1 MKRIIL
7 VLLATCLCMG
17 VCYGASASVLTLGST
32 STSNG
37 SDALYQN
44 IDRAI
49 SALNGTVIVKGQ
61 TFSFNEA
68 VGARTTENGYTFAP
82 NGNGVDVMGGGV
94 SQVATTLYMAL
105 RELGEGI
112 AYDEHHT
119 FGAAFKAG
127 YAEKAVETVLTDY
140 SRGLDF
146 RFTSGHAENLSVSM
160 WRSGNVLFCQLTG
173 TEATDAKPTASPA
186 PGVSP
191 EPEASAQPT
200 DSGTFYTVNAE
211 NYINLRASASSQ
223 AEVLVE
229 VPRGESVRFL
239 EEKDGEFLKVEYD
252 GKTGYAHGDY
262 LRLHSTDAET
272 LTVVNCRE
280 SVTLR
285 KEPSTSAEA
294 LANVP
299 LGSQVR
305 YLFDVAGEFL
315 KVAYDNETGYILT
328 EYLSA

>member
-105 RELGEGI
+105 RELGDI
-112 AYDEHHT
+112 TYDEHHT

-173 TEATDAKPTASPA
+173 TEATAAKPTASPA

-191 EPEASAQPT
+191 EPEASALPAG
-200 DSGTFYTVNAE
+200 SGTFYLVTAK

-223 AEVLVE
+223 AAALAEISRNE
-229 VPRGESVRFL
+229 TVRFL
-239 EEKDGEFLKVEYD
+239 GEKDGEFLKVEYD

-294 LANVP
+294 LASVP
-299 LGSQVR
+299 LGSHVR
-305 YLFDVAGEFL
+305 NLRDAEGEFIRVEYND
-315 KVAYDNETGYILT
+315 KTGYILT
-328 EYLSA
+328 EYLSI

>member
-17 VCYGASASVLTLGST
+17 ACYGASASVLTLGST

-37 SDALYQN
+37 TDALYQN

-105 RELGEGI
+105 RELGEDI
-112 AYDEHHT
+112 TYDEHHT

-127 YAEKAVETVLTDY
+127 YAEKAVETALTDY

-191 EPEASAQPT
+191 EPEASALPAG
-200 DSGTFYTVNAE
+200 SGTFYLVTAK

-223 AEVLVE
+223 AAALAEISRNE
-229 VPRGESVRFL
+229 IVRFL
-239 EEKDGEFLKVEYD
+239 GEKDGDFLKVEYD

-294 LANVP
+294 LASVP
-299 LGSQVR
+299 LGSQVHN
-305 YLFDVAGEFL
+305 LQATEEDFL
-315 KVAYDNETGYILT
+315 KVEYDGKAGYILA